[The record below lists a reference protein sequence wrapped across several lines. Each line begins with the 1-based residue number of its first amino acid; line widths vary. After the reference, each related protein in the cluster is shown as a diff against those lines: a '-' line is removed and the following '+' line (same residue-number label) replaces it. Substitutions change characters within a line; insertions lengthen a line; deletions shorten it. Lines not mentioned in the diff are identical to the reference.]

1 MKKEAEQN
9 ALITEVWEGVR
20 EQKVIRFLKSYWK
33 LLITGFIVFLL
44 VLSGIQ
50 FYKNNKISSQLKETA
65 IFEKVLIKSSLGEFE
80 RDAILQTIISTS
92 DYGYQGISALMLA
105 DKNLKAG
112 NKEKAIKILEKSS
125 IKNPELQNLIL
136 IKLATLKADKI
147 SYEELKKILK
157 PVLKKEK
164 SFYSTANLLLAFKAL
179 EDGKNKIAK
188 DFFLN
193 LENDL
198 NTPFSIKTLA
208 SEMKNAL

>member
-1 MKKEAEQN
+1 MKKDAEQN
-9 ALITEVWEGVR
+9 ALIKEVWDGVR
-20 EQKVIRFLKSYWK
+20 EQKVTNFLKAYWK
-33 LLITGFIVFLL
+33 LLLTGFIVFLL
-44 VLSGIQ
+44 TLSGIQ

-65 IFEKVLIKSSLGEFE
+65 LFEKVLTKSSLGESE

-105 DKNLKAG
+105 DKNLKTG
-112 NKEKAIKILEKSS
+112 NTKKAIEVLENSS

-136 IKLATLKADKI
+136 IKLATIKSEKMTF
-147 SYEELKKILK
+147 EELEKMLK
-157 PVLKKEK
+157 PIKKGK
-164 SFYSTANLLLAFKAL
+164 AFYSTANLLLAFKAL
-179 EDGKNKIAK
+179 DRGKNEIAK
-188 DFFLN
+188 DLFSK